1 MPLLTINELQ
11 GLSPVFKGKC
21 GKFLAQGLM
30 DISCV
35 SRINELYD
43 KYWFL
48 KGPDF
53 TDAVLS
59 DLGVRYEIKNKD
71 VMNQL
76 RNEAFI
82 TISNHPYGGIDG
94 LILVDF
100 VGHFRPDYKVMVNKV
115 LGRIENLSDNFID
128 VIPTGRKHGKPENES
143 IHGIRS
149 VVEHVVSGHPVG
161 IFPAGAIS
169 DINLLKFR
177 VEDRQWQ
184 EPVIRLIKRLRV
196 PVLPI
201 RFNGGNSALFYSLG
215 IIDWRIRLLKLP
227 SELFNKKGKTV
238 KLILGDLISPEQ
250 LDEYHDIGVLGNF
263 LREKV
268 YNLK

>member
-128 VIPTGRKHGKPENES
+128 VI
-143 IHGIRS
+143 
-149 VVEHVVSGHPVG
+149 
-161 IFPAGAIS
+161 FPAGAIS

-184 EPVIRLIKRLRV
+184 EPVIRLIKRLRM

-250 LDEYHDIGVLGNF
+250 LDEYHDIGALGNF